1 MQIDMR
7 VTPTIEQ
14 PARAERVDA
23 AENRARILAV
33 AERLFE
39 ERGVANVCMAEIAKE
54 AGVGKGTLYRR
65 FANKGELCLAL
76 IDNQMREFQNSSL
89 LWMQEMTV
97 AGATS
102 LDQLKGFLD
111 RLLRFTQRH
120 MPVLYEVQQHYHE
133 IDRGRL
139 VRPHF
144 WQYMTVHGLLVT
156 AVRAGELPAA
166 VDTAYLAEA
175 LLAPLSAALFRF
187 QLEELG
193 FSLDRI
199 SAGMRTMVDGLG
211 RLNWDAGSR
220 VHES

>member
-7 VTPTIEQ
+7 IASTTAQ

-76 IDNQMREFQNSSL
+76 IDSQMREFQNTSL
-89 LWMQEMTV
+89 LWMHEMTIS
-97 AGATS
+97 GATS
-102 LDQLKGFLD
+102 LEQLKGFLE
-111 RLLRFTQRH
+111 RLLHFTHRH
-120 MPVLYEVQQHYHE
+120 MPVLYEVQQHYQE

-156 AVRAGELPAA
+156 AVRAGEMPSS

-175 LLAPLSAALFRF
+175 LLAPLSATLFRF

-193 FSLDRI
+193 FSLERI
-199 SAGMRTMVDGLG
+199 SAGMRTLVDGLG
-211 RLNWDAGSR
+211 RLNWNTETKLPAK
-220 VHES
+220 